1 MGYQLITSSHTYP
14 LFSLSEMPEK
24 ARRDFD
30 YVEDGEEHT
39 PRFFKYRGAWIDAH
53 DAQQIEPDN
62 GIAHR
67 MGWAMRVHPGEPLAR
82 FDAVMTDTYFS
93 GMAWR
98 FVDDGESVRVCRFY
112 W

>member
-30 YVEDGEEHT
+30 CVEDGEEHT
-39 PRFFKYRGAWIDAH
+39 PRFFKYRGAWIDAY
-53 DAQQIEPDN
+53 DAQHIEPDN
-62 GIAHR
+62 GRVCR

-82 FDAVMTDTYFS
+82 FDAVMTDSYFS

-98 FVDDGESVRVCRFY
+98 FIEDGEAVRVCRLY